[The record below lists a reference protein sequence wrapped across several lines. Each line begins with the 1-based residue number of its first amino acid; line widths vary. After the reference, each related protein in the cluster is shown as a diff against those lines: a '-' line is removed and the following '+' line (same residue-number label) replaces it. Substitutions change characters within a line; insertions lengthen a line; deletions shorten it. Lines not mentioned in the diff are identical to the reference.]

1 MKIESNKRSTFYRRK
16 GDSTMAFTRKFLSAL
31 GIEADKV
38 DEIIA
43 AHTEVTDAL
52 KEERDKYKANAEK
65 LPEIQ
70 NELTELKKRM
80 DGDDPFKEKYEALKK
95 EYDDYKAD
103 VSNKETTAKKESAFR
118 HILKDIGIPDK
129 RIDSVIKVSDIN
141 GIELTEDGI
150 KDEETLKAK
159 LKEEWSDFIAT
170 KSTEGVPSA
179 NPPTNTGKTT
189 MTKEQIRA
197 ISDPVA
203 RQKAMMENASLFPQ
217 LAGLSESN

>member
-1 MKIESNKRSTFYRRK
+1 
-16 GDSTMAFTRKFLSAL
+16 MAFTRKFLSAL

-52 KEERDKYKANAEK
+52 KEERDKYKADAERLPDIEKRLTEAEK
-65 LPEIQ
+65 KME
-70 NELTELKKRM
+70 
-80 DGDDPFKEKYEALKK
+80 GDDPYKEKYEALQK
-95 EYDDYKAD
+95 EYEDYKAE
-103 VSNKETTAKKESAFR
+103 VNNKETTAKKESAFR
-118 HILKDIGIPDK
+118 HVLKDIGIPDK

-141 GIELTEDGI
+141 GIELTEEGI

-179 NPPTNTGKTT
+179 NPPSNTGKTT

-203 RQKAMMENASLFPQ
+203 RQKAMMENSSLFPQ
-217 LAGLSESN
+217 LSGLSE

>member
-1 MKIESNKRSTFYRRK
+1 
-16 GDSTMAFTRKFLSAL
+16 MAFTRKFLSAL

-52 KEERDKYKANAEK
+52 KEERDKYKADAERLPDIEKRLAEAEK
-65 LPEIQ
+65 KME
-70 NELTELKKRM
+70 
-80 DGDDPFKEKYEALKK
+80 GDDPYKEKYEALQK
-95 EYDDYKAD
+95 EYEDYKAD

-118 HILKDIGIPDK
+118 HVLKDIGIPDK

-141 GIELTEDGI
+141 GIELTEEGI
-150 KDEETLKAK
+150 KDEDTLKAK

-179 NPPTNTGKTT
+179 NPPTNTGKAT

-203 RQKAMMENASLFPQ
+203 RQKAMVENSSLFPQ
-217 LAGLSESN
+217 LSGISE

>member
-1 MKIESNKRSTFYRRK
+1 
-16 GDSTMAFTRKFLSAL
+16 MAFTRKFLSAL

-118 HILKDIGIPDK
+118 HVLKDIGIPDK

-179 NPPTNTGKTT
+179 NPPTSTGKNT

-197 ISDPVA
+197 ITDPVA
-203 RQKAMMENASLFPQ
+203 RQKAMVENASLFPQ
-217 LAGLSESN
+217 LSGISE

>member
-1 MKIESNKRSTFYRRK
+1 
-16 GDSTMAFTRKFLSAL
+16 MAFTRKFLSAL

-52 KEERDKYKANAEK
+52 KEERDKYKADAERLPDIEKRLAEAEK
-65 LPEIQ
+65 KME
-70 NELTELKKRM
+70 
-80 DGDDPFKEKYEALKK
+80 GDDPYKDKYEALQK
-95 EYDDYKAD
+95 EYEEYKAD

-118 HILKDIGIPDK
+118 HVLKDIGIPDK

-141 GIELTEDGI
+141 GIELTDEGI

-179 NPPTNTGKTT
+179 NPPSNTGKAT

-217 LAGLSESN
+217 LSGVSESN

>member
-1 MKIESNKRSTFYRRK
+1 MP
-16 GDSTMAFTRKFLSAL
+16 FTRKFLSAL

-52 KEERDKYKANAEK
+52 KEERDKYKADAERLPDIEKRLAEAEK
-65 LPEIQ
+65 KVE
-70 NELTELKKRM
+70 
-80 DGDDPFKEKYEALKK
+80 GDDPYKEKYEALQK
-95 EYDDYKAD
+95 EYEDYKAD

-118 HILKDIGIPDK
+118 HVLKDIGIPDK

-141 GIELTEDGI
+141 GIELTEEGI

-179 NPPTNTGKTT
+179 NPPSNTGKTT

-203 RQKAMMENASLFPQ
+203 RQKAMMENSSLFPQ
-217 LAGLSESN
+217 LSGLSE

>member
-1 MKIESNKRSTFYRRK
+1 
-16 GDSTMAFTRKFLSAL
+16 MAFTRKFLSAL

-52 KEERDKYKANAEK
+52 KEERDKYKADAERLPDIEKRLTEAEK
-65 LPEIQ
+65 KME
-70 NELTELKKRM
+70 
-80 DGDDPFKEKYEALKK
+80 GDDPYKDKYEALQK
-95 EYDDYKAD
+95 EYEDYKAE

-118 HILKDIGIPDK
+118 HVLKDIGIPDK

-141 GIELTEDGI
+141 GIELTEEGI
-150 KDEETLKAK
+150 KDEDTLKAK

>member
-1 MKIESNKRSTFYRRK
+1 M
-16 GDSTMAFTRKFLSAL
+16 SAL

-52 KEERDKYKANAEK
+52 KEERDKYKADAERLPDIEKRLTEAEK
-65 LPEIQ
+65 KME
-70 NELTELKKRM
+70 
-80 DGDDPFKEKYEALKK
+80 GDDPYKEKYEALQK
-95 EYDDYKAD
+95 EYEDYKAD

-118 HILKDIGIPDK
+118 HVLKDIGIPDK

-141 GIELTEDGI
+141 GIELTEEGI
-150 KDEETLKAK
+150 KDEDTLKAK
-159 LKEEWSDFIAT
+159 LKEEWSDFIVT

-203 RQKAMMENASLFPQ
+203 RQKAMMENSSLFPQ
-217 LAGLSESN
+217 LSGISE

>member
-1 MKIESNKRSTFYRRK
+1 
-16 GDSTMAFTRKFLSAL
+16 MAFTRKFLSAL

-52 KEERDKYKANAEK
+52 KEERDKYKADAERLPDIEKRLAEAEK
-65 LPEIQ
+65 KME
-70 NELTELKKRM
+70 
-80 DGDDPFKEKYEALKK
+80 GDDPYKEKYEALQK
-95 EYDDYKAD
+95 EYEDYKAD

-118 HILKDIGIPDK
+118 HVLKDIGIPDK

-141 GIELTEDGI
+141 GIELTEEGI

-179 NPPTNTGKTT
+179 NPPSNTGKTT

-203 RQKAMMENASLFPQ
+203 RQKAMMENSSLFPQ
-217 LAGLSESN
+217 LSGLSE

>member
-1 MKIESNKRSTFYRRK
+1 
-16 GDSTMAFTRKFLSAL
+16 MAFTRKFLSAL

-52 KEERDKYKANAEK
+52 KEERDKYKADAERLPDIEKRLAEAEK
-65 LPEIQ
+65 KME
-70 NELTELKKRM
+70 
-80 DGDDPFKEKYEALKK
+80 GDDPYKEKYEALQK
-95 EYDDYKAD
+95 EYEDYKAD

-118 HILKDIGIPDK
+118 HVLKDIGIPDK

-141 GIELTEDGI
+141 GIELTEEGI

-179 NPPTNTGKTT
+179 NPPTNAGKAT

-203 RQKAMMENASLFPQ
+203 RQKAMVENASLFPQ
-217 LAGLSESN
+217 LSGISE

>member
-1 MKIESNKRSTFYRRK
+1 
-16 GDSTMAFTRKFLSAL
+16 MAFTRKFLSAL

-43 AHTEVTDAL
+43 AHTEVTDSL
-52 KEERDKYKANAEK
+52 KEERDKYKADAER
-65 LPEIQ
+65 LPEI
-70 NELTELKKRM
+70 EKELKDLKSKAE
-80 DGDDPFKEKYEALKK
+80 GKDPFKEKYEALQK
-95 EYDDYKAD
+95 EYDEFKAD
-103 VSNKETTAKKESAFR
+103 VTNKETTAKKESAFR
-118 HILKDIGIPDK
+118 HVLKDIGIPDK

-141 GIELTEDGI
+141 GIELTDEGI
-150 KDEETLKAK
+150 KDEDTLKAK

-170 KSTEGVPSA
+170 KSTEGIPSA

-203 RQKAMMENASLFPQ
+203 RQKAMAENASLFPQ
-217 LAGLSESN
+217 LSGISESN

>member
-1 MKIESNKRSTFYRRK
+1 
-16 GDSTMAFTRKFLSAL
+16 MAFTRKFLSAL

-65 LPEIQ
+65 LPDIEKQ
-70 NELTELKKRM
+70 LAEMQKKM
-80 DGDDPFKEKYEALKK
+80 DGDDPYKDKYEALQK
-95 EYDDYKAD
+95 EYEEYKAE
-103 VSNKETTAKKESAFR
+103 VNNKETTAKKESAFR
-118 HILKDIGIPDK
+118 HVLKDIGIPDK

-141 GIELTEDGI
+141 GIELTETGI

-179 NPPTNTGKTT
+179 NPPSNTGKTT

>member
-1 MKIESNKRSTFYRRK
+1 
-16 GDSTMAFTRKFLSAL
+16 MAFTRKFLSAL

-52 KEERDKYKANAEK
+52 KEERDKYKANAER
-65 LPEIQ
+65 LPDIEKQ
-70 NELTELKKRM
+70 LAEMQKKM
-80 DGDDPFKEKYEALKK
+80 DGDDPFKDKYEALQK
-95 EYDDYKAD
+95 EYEDYKAE
-103 VSNKETTAKKESAFR
+103 VNNKETTAKKESAFR
-118 HILKDIGIPDK
+118 HVLKDIGIPDK

-141 GIELTEDGI
+141 GIELTEEGI

-159 LKEEWSDFIAT
+159 LKEEWTDFIAT

-179 NPPTNTGKTT
+179 NPPSNTGKTT

-203 RQKAMMENASLFPQ
+203 RQKAMMENSSLFPQ
-217 LAGLSESN
+217 LSGLSE

>member
-1 MKIESNKRSTFYRRK
+1 
-16 GDSTMAFTRKFLSAL
+16 MAFTRKFLSAL

-52 KEERDKYKANAEK
+52 KEERDKYKADAERLPDIEKRLTEAEK
-65 LPEIQ
+65 KME
-70 NELTELKKRM
+70 
-80 DGDDPFKEKYEALKK
+80 GDDPYKEKYEALQK
-95 EYDDYKAD
+95 EYEDYKAE
-103 VSNKETTAKKESAFR
+103 VNNKETTAKKESAFR
-118 HILKDIGIPDK
+118 HVLKDIGIPDK

-141 GIELTEDGI
+141 GIELTEEGI

-179 NPPTNTGKTT
+179 NPPSNTGKTT

-203 RQKAMMENASLFPQ
+203 RQKAMMENSSLFPQ
-217 LAGLSESN
+217 LSGLSESN

>member
-1 MKIESNKRSTFYRRK
+1 
-16 GDSTMAFTRKFLSAL
+16 MAFTRKFLSAL

-52 KEERDKYKANAEK
+52 KEERDKYKADAERLPDIEKRLTEAEK
-65 LPEIQ
+65 KME
-70 NELTELKKRM
+70 
-80 DGDDPFKEKYEALKK
+80 GDDPYKEKYEALQK
-95 EYDDYKAD
+95 EYEDYKAD

-118 HILKDIGIPDK
+118 HVLKDIGIPDK

-141 GIELTEDGI
+141 GIELTEEGI

-179 NPPTNTGKTT
+179 NPPSNTGKTT

-203 RQKAMMENASLFPQ
+203 RQKAMMENSSLFPQ
-217 LAGLSESN
+217 LSGLSESN

>member
-1 MKIESNKRSTFYRRK
+1 
-16 GDSTMAFTRKFLSAL
+16 MAFTRKFLSAL

-52 KEERDKYKANAEK
+52 KEERDKYKADAERLPDIEKRLTEAEK
-65 LPEIQ
+65 KME
-70 NELTELKKRM
+70 
-80 DGDDPFKEKYEALKK
+80 GDDPYKEKYEALQK
-95 EYDDYKAD
+95 EYEDYKAE

-118 HILKDIGIPDK
+118 HVLKDIGIPDK

-141 GIELTEDGI
+141 GIELTEEGI
-150 KDEETLKAK
+150 KDEDTLKAK

-217 LAGLSESN
+217 LSGLSESN

>member
-1 MKIESNKRSTFYRRK
+1 
-16 GDSTMAFTRKFLSAL
+16 MAFTRKFLSAL

-52 KEERDKYKANAEK
+52 KEERDKYKADAERLPDIEKRLAEAEK
-65 LPEIQ
+65 KVEG
-70 NELTELKKRM
+70 N
-80 DGDDPFKEKYEALKK
+80 DPYKEKYEALQK
-95 EYDDYKAD
+95 EYEDYKAD

-118 HILKDIGIPDK
+118 HVLKDIGIPDK

-179 NPPTNTGKTT
+179 NPPTNTGKAT

-203 RQKAMMENASLFPQ
+203 RQKAMVENASLFPQ
-217 LAGLSESN
+217 LSGISE

>member
-1 MKIESNKRSTFYRRK
+1 
-16 GDSTMAFTRKFLSAL
+16 MAFTRKFLSAL

-118 HILKDIGIPDK
+118 HVLKDIGIPDK

-179 NPPTNTGKTT
+179 NPPTSTGKST

-203 RQKAMMENASLFPQ
+203 RQKAMVENASLFPQ
-217 LAGLSESN
+217 LSGISE

>member
-1 MKIESNKRSTFYRRK
+1 
-16 GDSTMAFTRKFLSAL
+16 MAFTRKFLSAL

-52 KEERDKYKANAEK
+52 KEERDKYKADAERLPDIEKRLTEAEK
-65 LPEIQ
+65 KME
-70 NELTELKKRM
+70 
-80 DGDDPFKEKYEALKK
+80 GDDPYKEKYEALQK
-95 EYDDYKAD
+95 EYEDYKAE

-118 HILKDIGIPDK
+118 HVLKDIGIPDK

-141 GIELTEDGI
+141 GIELTEEGI
-150 KDEETLKAK
+150 KDEDTLKAK

-179 NPPTNTGKTT
+179 NPPSNTGKTT

-203 RQKAMMENASLFPQ
+203 RQKAMMENSSLFPQ
-217 LAGLSESN
+217 LSGLSESN

>member
-1 MKIESNKRSTFYRRK
+1 
-16 GDSTMAFTRKFLSAL
+16 MAFTRKFLSAL

-52 KEERDKYKANAEK
+52 KEERDKYKADAERLPDIEKRLTEAEK
-65 LPEIQ
+65 KMEG
-70 NELTELKKRM
+70 N
-80 DGDDPFKEKYEALKK
+80 DPYKEKYEALQK
-95 EYDDYKAD
+95 EYEDYKAD

-118 HILKDIGIPDK
+118 HVLKDIGIPDK

-141 GIELTEDGI
+141 GIELTEEGI
-150 KDEETLKAK
+150 KDEDTLKAK

-179 NPPTNTGKTT
+179 NPPSNTGKTT

-203 RQKAMMENASLFPQ
+203 RQKAMMENSSLFPQ
-217 LAGLSESN
+217 LSGLSE

>member
-1 MKIESNKRSTFYRRK
+1 
-16 GDSTMAFTRKFLSAL
+16 MAFTRKFLSAL

-52 KEERDKYKANAEK
+52 KEERDKYKADAERLPDIEKRLTEAEK
-65 LPEIQ
+65 KME
-70 NELTELKKRM
+70 
-80 DGDDPFKEKYEALKK
+80 GDDPYKEKYEALQK
-95 EYDDYKAD
+95 EYEDYKAD

-118 HILKDIGIPDK
+118 HVLKDIGIPDK

-141 GIELTEDGI
+141 GIELTEEGI

-179 NPPTNTGKTT
+179 NPPSNTGKTT

-203 RQKAMMENASLFPQ
+203 RQKAMMENSSLFPQ
-217 LAGLSESN
+217 LSGLSE

>member
-1 MKIESNKRSTFYRRK
+1 
-16 GDSTMAFTRKFLSAL
+16 LSAL

-52 KEERDKYKANAEK
+52 KEERDKYKADAERLPDIEKRLTEAEK
-65 LPEIQ
+65 KME
-70 NELTELKKRM
+70 
-80 DGDDPFKEKYEALKK
+80 GDDPYKDKYEALQK
-95 EYDDYKAD
+95 EYEDYKAE
-103 VSNKETTAKKESAFR
+103 VNNKETTAKKESAFR
-118 HILKDIGIPDK
+118 HVLKDIGIPDK

-141 GIELTEDGI
+141 GIELTEEGI

-170 KSTEGVPSA
+170 TKTEGVPTA
-179 NPPTNTGKTT
+179 NPPTSTSKNT

-197 ISDPVA
+197 IPDAQA
-203 RQKAMMENASLFPQ
+203 RQKAMLENPSLFG
-217 LAGLSESN
+217 LAETN